1 MPELA
6 RWVRSSVAA
15 CGVLLLAAC
24 AGEGPVGPDRV
35 EQLPGW
41 TDERPGEALTAFLRS
56 CARTQGR
63 LDAVCAAARAVPADD
78 DDAARLFFAREF
90 RPAVSTRGL
99 MTGYFEPELPGS
111 RTPTDRFRYA
121 VLRPPPER
129 TRYSR
134 AEVLDGA
141 LSGRGL
147 EILYLQSLGDLYLV
161 QLQGA
166 GRVRLPDGSL
176 VRLGHAG
183 DNGRASVPVTRL
195 FSGAGTENG
204 EISYR
209 TLRAWMLVRP
219 REAEARIRRDASYV
233 YFRERHGADPG
244 LGTTGLSGAPL
255 TPLRSVAVDPGW
267 LPLGMPAWLDVE
279 TPAGRLRRLVVA
291 QDAGEPVAGPGRAD
305 LYWGWGA
312 QAEAHGGR
320 MHAEGRIWPLLP
332 R

>member
-1 MPELA
+1 MA
-6 RWVRSSVAA
+6 V
-15 CGVLLLAAC
+15 CGVLLLVAC
-24 AGEGPVGPDRV
+24 ATEGPVSPVHV

-41 TDERPGEALTAFLRS
+41 ADERPGEALTAFLRS
-56 CARTQGR
+56 CARPQRR
-63 LDAVCAAARAVPADD
+63 LEAACNAARAVPVGDD
-78 DDAARLFFAREF
+78 RAARLFFAREF
-90 RPAVSTRGL
+90 RPAVATRGL
-99 MTGYFEPELPGS
+99 MTGYFEPEVPGS
-111 RTPTDRFRYA
+111 RTLTDRFRYP
-121 VLRPPPER
+121 VLKPPLDR
-129 TRYSR
+129 ARHSR

-141 LSGRGL
+141 LDGRGL
-147 EILYLQSLGDLYLV
+147 EILYLQSLGDLYLL

-183 DNGRASVPVTRL
+183 DNGRSSVPVTRL
-195 FSGAGTENG
+195 FSGAGTAGG

-219 REAEARIRRDASYV
+219 REAEARIRRDHLYV
-233 YFRERHGADPG
+233 FFRERHGADPG
-244 LGTTGLSGAPL
+244 LGTTGLSGAQL

-267 LPLGMPAWLDVE
+267 LPLGTPAWLDVE

-291 QDAGEPVAGPGRAD
+291 QDAGEPITGPGRAD
-305 LYWGWGA
+305 LYWGWGV
-312 QAEAHGGR
+312 QAETHGGR